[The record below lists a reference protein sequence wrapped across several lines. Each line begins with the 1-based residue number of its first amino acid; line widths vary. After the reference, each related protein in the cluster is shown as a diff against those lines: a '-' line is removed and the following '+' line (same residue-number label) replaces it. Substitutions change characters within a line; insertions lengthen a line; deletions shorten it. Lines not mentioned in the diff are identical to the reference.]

1 MGKFIISE
9 SQLKAAYNSIVLNE
23 RYVEDPYMK
32 DNDIYDHEPT
42 QAEIDAFN
50 RIDHR
55 PFIKP
60 KEEPKPSVA
69 VKPKIKRVKGGDL
82 FKPKVNYTG
91 MARLV
96 DISGGKTETID
107 YGKIG
112 LMKYKLSKLIEQ
124 NPNNKD
130 MYRVQLEYKD

>member
-1 MGKFIISE
+1 MSKFIISE
-9 SQLKAAYNSIVLNE
+9 SQLNILAE
-23 RYVEDPYMK
+23 RYSEDPYMK
-32 DNDIYDHEPT
+32 DNDIYDYDAT
-42 QAEIDAFN
+42 QSEIDAFN

-60 KEEPKPSVA
+60 KEDPAPVIKKEPKRKIDN
-69 VKPKIKRVKGGDL
+69 KPNP

-96 DISGGKTETID
+96 SVYGDKTEVID

-112 LMKYKLSKLIEQ
+112 LMKYKLKKLIEQ

-130 MYRVQLEYKD
+130 IYRVQLEYKD